1 MRKYL
6 KLDELKAL
14 MDATR
19 RPRDHLII
27 RLMYETGMRLGE
39 VAGLKVGDVDFALG
53 EISIQH
59 AKWHEEG
66 RVVPLVSESTLAM
79 LSQYIGMRMQQ
90 KDGPLFVSNL
100 HCPLTRRGIAHMI
113 RKCGIAAGV
122 DIDKCH
128 PHVLRHT
135 HAVYALKAGIDLR
148 TLQQNLGHSTIE
160 TTAIYLTMDIDD
172 RKEIYAAHPMPLTEP
187 ASSST
192 SPESPKETPEPRY
205 MYDDCDRAQLG
216 TSFTILG

>member
-90 KDGPLFVSNL
+90 KDGPLFVSNM
-100 HCPLTRRGIAHMI
+100 HCALTRRGIAHMI
-113 RKCGIAAGV
+113 KKCGIAAGV
-122 DIDKCH
+122 DLDKCH
-128 PHVLRHT
+128 PHALRHT
-135 HAVYALKAGIDLR
+135 HAVYALKSGIDLR
-148 TLQQNLGHSTIE
+148 TLQQNLGHSSIAV
-160 TTAIYLTMDIDD
+160 TAIYLTMDIDD
-172 RKEIYAAHPMPLTEP
+172 RKEIYAAHPMPLTDPVAP
-187 ASSST
+187 AA
-192 SPESPKETPEPRY
+192 SPESPKEPPEPRY
-205 MYDDCDRAQLG
+205 MYDDFDRAQLG
-216 TSFTILG
+216 MSFTILG

>member
-6 KLDELKAL
+6 KLPELKAL

-19 RPRDHLII
+19 RPRDRLII

-39 VAGLKVGDVDFALG
+39 VAVLRVGDIDFALG
-53 EISIQH
+53 EISIEH

-66 RVVPLVSESTLAM
+66 RKVPLVNESTLAM
-79 LSQYIGMRMQQ
+79 LSEYIGMRMKQ

-113 RKCGIAAGV
+113 RKCGIAGGV

-160 TTAIYLTMDIDD
+160 TTAIYLTMDIED
-172 RKEIYAAHPMPLTEP
+172 RKEIYAAHPLPLTEYVDP
-187 ASSST
+187 QSLRANQNNCRAVLPSAESEKASF
-192 SPESPKETPEPRY
+192 E
-205 MYDDCDRAQLG
+205 Q
-216 TSFTILG
+216 SFVLSD